1 MLRIF
6 NYSSTKTQKQ
16 KQNSNLR
23 LSFAPI
29 ITILFTESDFH
40 VEAFAVHP
48 EELKMIPVDA
58 VDVWFLWSIVE

>member
-1 MLRIF
+1 M
-6 NYSSTKTQKQ
+6 
-16 KQNSNLR
+16 R